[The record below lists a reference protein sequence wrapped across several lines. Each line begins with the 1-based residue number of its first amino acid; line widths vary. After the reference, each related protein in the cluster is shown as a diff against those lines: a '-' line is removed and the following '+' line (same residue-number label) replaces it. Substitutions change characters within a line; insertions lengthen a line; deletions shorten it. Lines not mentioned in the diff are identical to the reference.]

1 MLTPMLD
8 KKIQQFCH
16 RYDARVTPD
25 RSSWRRAIRSL
36 STVPIS
42 DNDSVHSEIHCQ
54 EQPMV
59 RITLPQDRFQALVEH
74 EQRVTDLVRPVGSYY
89 SNIPQLVKQMEQECI
104 LRHSHP
110 GLQAAWE
117 QYQMLLR
124 LVQ

>member
-1 MLTPMLD
+1 
-8 KKIQQFCH
+8 
-16 RYDARVTPD
+16 
-25 RSSWRRAIRSL
+25 
-36 STVPIS
+36 
-42 DNDSVHSEIHCQ
+42 
-54 EQPMV
+54 MV

-74 EQRVTDLVRPVGSYY
+74 EQRISDLVQPSNSSYF
-89 SNIPQLVKQMEQECI
+89 SIPQLVKQMEQECI

>member
-1 MLTPMLD
+1 MLTPMID

-16 RYDARVTPD
+16 RYDATVTPD
-25 RSSWRRAIRSL
+25 RSSWRREIRSW
-36 STVPIS
+36 STRN
-42 DNDSVHSEIHCQ
+42 NDPVHSEIHCQ

-74 EQRVTDLVRPVGSYY
+74 EQRVNDLVRPVGSSYF
-89 SNIPQLVKQMEQECI
+89 SIPQLVKQMEQECI